1 MNTKRLHLEQT
12 LSLKQPQP
20 QPGVAER
27 CPVSPLRDRDG
38 PSGSPVHR
46 TIRAALVLAC
56 MTRDLVR
63 DAASSCE
70 RVAVFKALQ
79 FASARILHWVKQA
92 GRCGQQAARLRCLAE
107 AACTNMAFRGL
118 LYEEEPS
125 GQFKP
130 RRREM
135 LLNQSR
141 QVGAMIGR
149 LCESVGR
156 AAAAE
161 SVHMSG
167 SEDGPGEWAQVHTA
181 AESPYC
187 FRG

>member
-1 MNTKRLHLEQT
+1 MNTKKLHLEQT
-12 LSLKQPQP
+12 SSLEQPQP
-20 QPGVAER
+20 HPGIAES
-27 CPVSPLRDRDG
+27 CPVPPLRDCDG
-38 PSGSPVHR
+38 PSVSPVHR

-63 DAASSCE
+63 DKASWSE
-70 RVAVFKALQ
+70 RFAVFKALQ

-92 GRCGQQAARLRCLAE
+92 GRCGQQAARLKCLAE

-125 GQFKP
+125 GELKP

-141 QVGAMIGR
+141 QLGAMIGR

-156 AAAAE
+156 AAAAD
-161 SVHMSG
+161 SVHKSG
-167 SEDGPGEWAQVHTA
+167 GEDGPDEWAQFHTA